1 MAKRKQRAIPW
12 IVLSGL
18 TGLMVFLIILLFLN
32 HLTKSVGNSRF
43 NAVVNFLNDN
53 ILLIVA
59 MSLIFLLGDVFGALF
74 FPLNLPAPLFNAIG
88 SVFLVV
94 FIFRIFEMLEL
105 MINVKIFGVFRE
117 LMPFIYPLV
126 FIIVLV
132 VGYVI
137 LFARLFEKDED
148 ECVRREKTGENK
160 TDPKKQAE
168 EQSAENKKSS
178 GGKTWDDV
186 AVEFRG
192 AVYDV
197 LHAIREAASRKGD

>member
-1 MAKRKQRAIPW
+1 MAKRKQRSIPW

-32 HLTKSVGNSRF
+32 YLTDSVGNSSF
-43 NAVVNFLNDN
+43 NAVVHFLNDN
-53 ILLIVA
+53 LLLIVV

-94 FIFRIFEMLEL
+94 FIFRIFELVDS
-105 MINVKIFGVFRE
+105 MINTKFFSIFGVFI
-117 LMPFIYPLV
+117 PFIYPLV

-137 LFARLFEKDED
+137 IFARLFEKDED

-160 TDPKKQAE
+160 TEPKKQANE
-168 EQSAENKKSS
+168 PSAENKKSS
-178 GGKTWDDV
+178 GEKTWDDV
-186 AVEFRG
+186 AGEFRG

-197 LHAIREAASRKGD
+197 LHAVREAVSRKGD

>member
-1 MAKRKQRAIPW
+1 
-12 IVLSGL
+12 
-18 TGLMVFLIILLFLN
+18 MVFLIILLFLN
-32 HLTKSVGNSRF
+32 YLTDSVGNSSF

-94 FIFRIFEMLEL
+94 FIFRIFEMLES
-105 MINVKIFGVFRE
+105 MINVKIFGIFRE
-117 LMPFIYPLV
+117 ILPLIYPLV

-148 ECVRREKTGENK
+148 ECVRREKTVEDK
-160 TDPKKQAE
+160 TEPKKQAD

-178 GGKTWDDV
+178 GEKTWDDV
-186 AVEFRG
+186 AGEFRG

-197 LHAIREAASRKGD
+197 LHAVREAVSRKGD